1 MDCTYYAIPVNN
13 NNFKLLLI
21 LAFNK
26 NENKT
31 KLCSIS
37 LIKNENI
44 ETFSKILEYLKL
56 QIQFA
61 PKIATIDCAL
71 LKIVVY
77 LKYSP

>member
-1 MDCTYYAIPVNN
+1 MTNSMKEYLKNKNNILFFMDCTYYAIPVNN

-44 ETFSKILEYLKL
+44 
-56 QIQFA
+56 
-61 PKIATIDCAL
+61 D
-71 LKIVVY
+71 
-77 LKYSP
+77 